1 MSIRKSL
8 LAAGFVAV
16 AAVIPAGA
24 QQANM
29 TFFVTSIGLG
39 KGADLGGLAGA
50 DAHCQKL
57 AASVGAT
64 AKTWHAYLSTQG
76 ANAVNARDR
85 IGKGPWTN
93 AKGLVVAT
101 SVEDL
106 HSANNKLNKQNSLS
120 EKGDIIKG
128 SGDKPNRHDALTGTQ
143 ADGTAFPADK
153 DMTCKNWTSSTQG
166 ISHARAYRPRP
177 LRRRPERTLV
187 ERVASFARP
196 ARRSAPVKAAARR
209 LCKAPAATGCFTAS
223 RSTEAHHKRFTD
235 GRPCAGHVCFD

>member
-1 MSIRKSL
+1 MSIRKRL

-29 TFFVTSIGLG
+29 TFFVTSVGLG

-85 IGKGPWTN
+85 IGSGPWYN
-93 AKGLVVAT
+93 ANGALIAWSVADLHGDVQRDRNSINKTFALNEKGAVVNGVGDMPNQHDILTGSDSTGRAIAGDMDSTCKGYASNADGQGSVMLGHHDRTGGGNSSWNSAHGSRGCSQPNLVAT
-101 SVEDL
+101 GGAGL
-106 HSANNKLNKQNSLS
+106 LYCFAAN
-120 EKGDIIKG
+120 
-128 SGDKPNRHDALTGTQ
+128 
-143 ADGTAFPADK
+143 
-153 DMTCKNWTSSTQG
+153 
-166 ISHARAYRPRP
+166 
-177 LRRRPERTLV
+177 
-187 ERVASFARP
+187 
-196 ARRSAPVKAAARR
+196 
-209 LCKAPAATGCFTAS
+209 
-223 RSTEAHHKRFTD
+223 
-235 GRPCAGHVCFD
+235 